1 MLACFY
7 LLCLSGCVPCCWSV
21 RSERHL
27 HVSSFIHHQHCA
39 GLKVE
44 SVRDLGTG
52 LDTSQPDGKATLPW
66 TKGDKFI
73 SFALSGSSS
82 LTLRA
87 SGTEPKLKY
96 YLEVQG
102 EDKRAAA
109 KLAEQIEADVVA
121 TLLQP
126 EKYGLTSSIS

>member
-1 MLACFY
+1 MFRYHTLLSTSLQVMLPTAVNC
-7 LLCLSGCVPCCWSV
+7 S
-21 RSERHL
+21 
-27 HVSSFIHHQHCA
+27 A

-52 LDTSQPDGKATLPW
+52 LDTSQPDRKAQLPW
-66 TKGDKFI
+66 KRGDKFI
-73 SFALSGSSS
+73 SFALEGGAVV
-82 LTLRA
+82 TLRA

-102 EDKRAAA
+102 DSRAAA
-109 KLAEQIEADVVA
+109 AELAKKMEADVVG

-126 EKYGLTSSIS
+126 EKYGLTASLA

>member
-1 MLACFY
+1 MGAAHASMKKPAPL
-7 LLCLSGCVPCCWSV
+7 
-21 RSERHL
+21 RSCNMYQRL
-27 HVSSFIHHQHCA
+27 GTSA

-52 LDTSQPDGKATLPW
+52 LDTSQPDQKAKLPW
-66 TKGDKFI
+66 QLGDKFL
-73 SFALSGSSS
+73 SFALCGGAV

-102 EDKRAAA
+102 DSRAAA
-109 KLAEQIEADVVA
+109 AELAKSIEADVVA

-126 EKYGLTSSIS
+126 EKYGLTASLS

>member
-1 MLACFY
+1 ML
-7 LLCLSGCVPCCWSV
+7 SM
-21 RSERHL
+21 
-27 HVSSFIHHQHCA
+27 HHQRPSTPEGMQHVQQHRESA

-52 LDTSQPDGKATLPW
+52 LDTSQPDQKAKLPW
-66 TKGDKFI
+66 KPGGKFI
-73 SFALSGSSS
+73 SFELDGGAV

-102 EDKRAAA
+102 DSRSAAA
-109 KLAEQIEADVVA
+109 ELAKSIEADVVA

-126 EKYGLTSSIS
+126 EKYGLTSSRT